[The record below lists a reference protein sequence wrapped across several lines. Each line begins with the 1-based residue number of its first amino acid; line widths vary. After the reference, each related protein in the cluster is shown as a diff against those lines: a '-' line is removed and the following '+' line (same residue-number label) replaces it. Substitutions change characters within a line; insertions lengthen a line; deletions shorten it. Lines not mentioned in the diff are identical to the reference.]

1 MMTDEQQ
8 LSGEA
13 FAPDD
18 AAGLSDAELRALLA
32 QAKLTNDEP
41 LRHLIAS
48 YLVLRRLSAEMIT
61 LIEAREGAQTVTRS
75 SLFSR
80 LKHVTRRRAT

>member
-1 MMTDEQQ
+1 MHDEQQ

-32 QAKLTNDEP
+32 QAKATNDES
-41 LRHLIAS
+41 LRHLLAS

-80 LKHVTRRRAT
+80 LKHLTRRRPV

>member
-1 MMTDEQQ
+1 MTDDTP
-8 LSGEA
+8 LAGEA

-32 QAKLTNDEP
+32 QAKATNDAP
-41 LRHLIAS
+41 LRRLIAS
-48 YLVLRRLSAEMIT
+48 YVTLRTLSAEMIT
-61 LIEAREGAQTVTRS
+61 LVAAREGAQTVTRS

-80 LKHVTRRRAT
+80 LKHLTKRRAT

>member
-1 MMTDEQQ
+1 MQDETE

-18 AAGLSDAELRALLA
+18 AAGVSDAELRALLA
-32 QAKLTNDEP
+32 QAKATGDEP
-41 LRHLIAS
+41 LRRMLAS
-48 YLVLRRLSAEMIT
+48 YLVLRKLSAEMIV

-80 LKHVTRRRAT
+80 LKHLTRRRAT

>member
-1 MMTDEQQ
+1 MQDETE

-18 AAGLSDAELRALLA
+18 AAGMSDAELRALLA
-32 QAKLTNDEP
+32 QAKATDDEP
-41 LRHLIAS
+41 LRRMLAS
-48 YLVLRRLSAEMIT
+48 YLVLRKLSAEMIV

-80 LKHVTRRRAT
+80 LKHLTRRRAT

>member
-1 MMTDEQQ
+1 MDDEQQ

-18 AAGLSDAELRALLA
+18 AASLSDAELRALLA
-32 QAKLTNDEP
+32 QAKATNDER
-41 LRHLIAS
+41 LRALLAS
-48 YLVLRRLSAEMIT
+48 YLTLRRLSAEMIT

-80 LKHVTRRRAT
+80 LKHLTRRRST

>member
-1 MMTDEQQ
+1 MTDDTQ

-18 AAGLSDAELRALLA
+18 SASLSDAELRALLA
-32 QAKLTNDEP
+32 QAKATGDEP
-41 LRHLIAS
+41 LRRLLAS
-48 YLVLRRLSAEMIT
+48 YLTLRRISAEMLT

-75 SLFSR
+75 PLFSR
-80 LKHVTRRRAT
+80 LKHLTRRAAE